1 MNDNKRLYFAEMLGT
16 FFLLFAGTGAMVV
29 NDMTGGALS
38 HIGVSITWGLVV
50 MTVIYAIGDFSG
62 AHINPAVTL
71 GFWAARRFPGERV
84 LPYIISQCLGAVA
97 ASLVVSLLF
106 MENTD
111 LGQTLPSGSM
121 IQSFVFEIILTFFLM
136 FVILCVATGSREK
149 GIMAGSA
156 IGAVVGMEAM
166 FGGPVSGASMNPA
179 RSLGPALV
187 SLNLPDLWIYLTAPF
202 VGSLIAVAAFKI
214 VRINN

>member
-1 MNDNKRLYFAEMLGT
+1 VGT
-16 FFLLFAGTGAMVV
+16 VV
-29 NDMTGGALS
+29 
-38 HIGVSITWGLVV
+38 
-50 MTVIYAIGDFSG
+50 
-62 AHINPAVTL
+62 
-71 GFWAARRFPGERV
+71 
-84 LPYIISQCLGAVA
+84 
-97 ASLVVSLLF
+97 ASLVLSLLF
-106 MENTD
+106 MKNTD

-121 IQSFVFEIILTFFLM
+121 IQSLVFEIILTFFLI

-149 GIMAGSA
+149 GIMAGST

-187 SLNLPDLWIYLTAPF
+187 SLNVTDLWIYLTAPF
-202 VGSLIAVAAFKI
+202 VGSLLAVAAFRI